1 MASDKNIPVITISR
15 QYGAGG
21 RTIAKALSQSFDI
34 PWYDKDF
41 VARTAASSGYSEEDI
56 RREGEQLSAG
66 GRFLNSVLNNSAAY
80 ASSHDGIFQA
90 QKKVILDL
98 AGSPCIIVGRCANFI
113 LREAQIP
120 VFSIFLYADLAFRV
134 RRAEELAEY
143 GSMDVQ
149 KFVEKVDAQR
159 DTYCRYYT
167 KHALDDFTLLDVCL
181 NAARLPMEENARV
194 LAEMI
199 RSAAAKT

>member
-1 MASDKNIPVITISR
+1 MTKTSWQGQRPLPGIPKRTS
-15 QYGAGG
+15 AG
-21 RTIAKALSQSFDI
+21 R
-34 PWYDKDF
+34 
-41 VARTAASSGYSEEDI
+41 ASSS
-56 RREGEQLSAG
+56 L
-66 GRFLNSVLNNSAAY
+66 
-80 ASSHDGIFQA
+80 
-90 QKKVILDL
+90 
-98 AGSPCIIVGRCANFI
+98 
-113 LREAQIP
+113 
-120 VFSIFLYADLAFRV
+120 LYADLAFRV

-167 KHALDDFTLLDVCL
+167 KHALDDLTLLDVCL